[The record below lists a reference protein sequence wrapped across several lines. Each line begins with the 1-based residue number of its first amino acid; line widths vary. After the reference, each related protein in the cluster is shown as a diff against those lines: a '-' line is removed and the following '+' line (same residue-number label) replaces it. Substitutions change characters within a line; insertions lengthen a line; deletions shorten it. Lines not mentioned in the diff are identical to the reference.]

1 MGIHEAP
8 LPCMHDPHSNTCQVQ
23 GSNGQEQV
31 LECFGGR
38 QFTALNLLSARFFVE
53 KAFFDWYH
61 TLLSSAAIS
70 KCGGNHEVL

>member
-1 MGIHEAP
+1 
-8 LPCMHDPHSNTCQVQ
+8 VQ
-23 GSNGQEQV
+23 GSNGQDQV
-31 LECFGGR
+31 LVLVLARFGGR

-70 KCGGNHEVL
+70 KTRI